1 MTQSSFCSTRF
12 SLVAVYIAFNK
23 QEMKLPIKKFDC
35 SKLTQF
41 ATVMCIGKRGT
52 GKTTLIRDIMS
63 HMAKRLDFGIAMCG
77 TEETARDMGEF
88 VTPSC
93 IYNDFSAEALD
104 VLLKHQKKTIMAG
117 RYKKTFLIMDDTLYD
132 KSTLRSKNMRMLFM
146 NGRHRK
152 IFYLCAVQYLMDIP
166 PDLRSNVD
174 FVFALKENIIGNR
187 EKLWKCFFGMFSDY
201 KEFSTVMD
209 ECTAGFD
216 CMVLDN
222 TVRSNN
228 VTDCVFWYRADRTIP
243 TYHTGSEG
251 FWKLHSR
258 YGKSSGMSPPAA
270 LAAGAATGTAAA
282 PPAPPKPVPQQPL
295 SAAQPDSDEEEE
307 EDEDDED
314 KSVTGVADQLAE
326 AKELQKRIQG
336 KRAQAAG
343 GKKGGAPSR
352 IDSVE
357 KRDAEGRPIQPQ

>member
-1 MTQSSFCSTRF
+1 
-12 SLVAVYIAFNK
+12 
-23 QEMKLPIKKFDC
+23 MKLPIKKFDC

-88 VTPSC
+88 IPPSC

-209 ECTAGFD
+209 ECTAGYD

-228 VTDCVFWYRADRTIP
+228 VSDCVFWYRADRTIP
-243 TYHTGSEG
+243 TYHSGSAG
-251 FWKLHSR
+251 FWTLHSR
-258 YGKSSGMSPPAA
+258 YGKATAMAKAAPPPQLAGGAAPAAASPPVPPGAPAA
-270 LAAGAATGTAAA
+270 AAA
-282 PPAPPKPVPQQPL
+282 PPLAQKSAP
-295 SAAQPDSDEEEE
+295 AARADASDSDADDGEEDDDD
-307 EDEDDED
+307 DEDDEN
-314 KSVTGVADQLAE
+314 KSVTGVHDQLA
-326 AKELQKRIQG
+326 AARKQQKQKISKKDKAG
-336 KRAQAAG
+336 K
-343 GKKGGAPSR
+343 GAPSR
-352 IDSVE
+352 IESVE
-357 KRDAEGRPIQPQ
+357 KRDAEGKPLVAA

>member
-1 MTQSSFCSTRF
+1 
-12 SLVAVYIAFNK
+12 
-23 QEMKLPIKKFDC
+23 MKLEIKKFDC

-88 VTPSC
+88 IPPSC

-209 ECTAGFD
+209 ECTAGYD

-228 VTDCVFWYRADRTIP
+228 VMDCVFWYRADRTIP
-243 TYHTGSEG
+243 TYHSGSAG

-258 YGKSSGMSPPAA
+258 YGKNSGMPAAA
-270 LAAGAATGTAAA
+270 LAAGAAAPAAG
-282 PPAPPKPVPQQPL
+282 PGKPGSVGGGQE
-295 SAAQPDSDEEEE
+295 SE
-307 EDEDDED
+307 EDEDDD
-314 KSVTGVADQLAE
+314 SKSVTGVADQLAE
-326 AKELQKRIQG
+326 ARKQQKQKMNG
-336 KRAQAAG
+336 KKAHG
-343 GKKGGAPSR
+343 GKGGAPSR
-352 IDSVE
+352 IESVE
-357 KRDAEGRPIQPQ
+357 KRDAQGNPVAVPP